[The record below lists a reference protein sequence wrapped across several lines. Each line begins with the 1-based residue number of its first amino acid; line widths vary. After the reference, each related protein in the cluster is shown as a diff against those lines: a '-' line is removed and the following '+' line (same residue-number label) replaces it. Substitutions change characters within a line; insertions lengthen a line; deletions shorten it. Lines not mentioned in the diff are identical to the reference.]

1 MAKGTFLELVGF
13 LGVYFV
19 AVILTTGCSQGGG
32 GGGGNNPPSCTINLQ
47 SPITY
52 DGMEYVDKTTGQTKR
67 KQPSTI
73 QGRIRTRDPDGDRM
87 RITKLTV
94 SKPECLKV
102 TRNGKTLYTT
112 PQGKITGKTPTLDG
126 ANYCDVRIRVQV
138 SDGRGGTNIRP
149 SAVRRPLSADSGPA
163 PGQTE

>member
-1 MAKGTFLELVGF
+1 MW
-13 LGVYFV
+13 
-19 AVILTTGCSQGGG
+19 I
-32 GGGGNNPPSCTINLQ
+32 
-47 SPITY
+47 
-52 DGMEYVDKTTGQTKR
+52 
-67 KQPSTI
+67 KQP
-73 QGRIRTRDPDGDRM
+73 GRQRFNSLLLSRDELEPVTPMVIDGDRV

-102 TRNGKTLYTT
+102 TRDGKKLYAT
-112 PQGKITGKTPTLDG
+112 PQGKITGQTPILDG

-149 SAVRRPLSADSGPA
+149 SAVRRPLSADFGPA

>member
-1 MAKGTFLELVGF
+1 
-13 LGVYFV
+13 
-19 AVILTTGCSQGGG
+19 
-32 GGGGNNPPSCTINLQ
+32 
-47 SPITY
+47 
-52 DGMEYVDKTTGQTKR
+52 MEYIDPTDKQVKT
-67 KQPSTI
+67 KQPTTLQGQI
-73 QGRIRTRDPDGDRM
+73 QTNDPGGDTV
-87 RITKLTV
+87 RITNVSV

-102 TRNGKTLYTT
+102 TRDGKKLYAT